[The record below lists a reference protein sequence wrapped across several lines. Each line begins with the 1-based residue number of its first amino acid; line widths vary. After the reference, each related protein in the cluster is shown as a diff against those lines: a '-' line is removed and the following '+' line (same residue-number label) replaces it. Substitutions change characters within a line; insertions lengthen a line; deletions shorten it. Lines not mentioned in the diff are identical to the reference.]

1 MPVELEVFMMHDV
14 RDPVCEV
21 KDAVCDGFRQ
31 IGDISYAI
39 LPKDVAHALG
49 DLKKSLLSQI
59 RCLVDWEIGWID
71 DRVAGGD
78 RLREEWREKCRQQTS
93 ADATSGNGV

>member
-1 MPVELEVFMMHDV
+1 MPDA

-21 KDAVCDGFRQ
+21 KDAFCDGLRQ
-31 IGDISYAI
+31 IGDFSYAI
-39 LPKDVAHALG
+39 LPKDVAHACA
-49 DLKKSLLSQI
+49 DLKKAMLSQI

-78 RLREEWREKCRQQTS
+78 RLREEWREKCRQQRPV
-93 ADATSGNGV
+93 DASSGNGV

>member
-1 MPVELEVFMMHDV
+1 MQDA

-21 KDAVCDGFRQ
+21 KDGVCDGLRQ
-31 IGDISYAI
+31 IGDFSYAV

-71 DRVAGGD
+71 DRVTGGD
-78 RLREEWREKCRQQTS
+78 RLRDEWREKCRQQTS
-93 ADATSGNGV
+93 AEQT